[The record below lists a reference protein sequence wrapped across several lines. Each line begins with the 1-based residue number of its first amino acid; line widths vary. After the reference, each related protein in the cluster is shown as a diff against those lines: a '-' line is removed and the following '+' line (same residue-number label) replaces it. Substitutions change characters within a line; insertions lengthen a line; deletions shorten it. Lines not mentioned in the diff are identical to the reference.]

1 MDASPDHQD
10 CLDFPAGAAVLSGA
24 RRPLRCRGCS
34 LIQDRQAAVRAHS
47 ETMGPELC
55 HREGHQ
61 GQGEI
66 AYGNGIPRR
75 CVRRGTRAVRR
86 R

>member
-24 RRPLRCRGCS
+24 RRPARCRGRS
-34 LIQDRQAAVRAHS
+34 LIQDRQAAVRAHG
-47 ETMGPELC
+47 ETVGPELC

-66 AYGNGIPRR
+66 AYGNGIPRGR
-75 CVRRGTRAVRR
+75 VRRGTRAVRR